1 MVTVASTIRD
11 ERPGPDE
18 LVALYDA
25 VGWAAYTRDPEALTA
40 SIAGSHSV
48 LTARDAAGRLLGLV
62 RTVSDGVTIVYVQ
75 DVLVVPSAHR
85 LGIGGALLDTVL
97 HRYSHVRQAVLL
109 TDAEA
114 GQRAFYE
121 SRGFVEVRDVEP
133 QPLRSFVLLR

>member
-1 MVTVASTIRD
+1 MASTIRD
-11 ERPGPDE
+11 ERPGTDE

-25 VGWAAYTRDPEALTA
+25 VGWTAYTRDPEALTA

-75 DVLVVPSAHR
+75 DVLVAPSAHR
-85 LGIGGALLDTVL
+85 LGIGGALLDAVL
-97 HRYSHVRQAVLL
+97 HRYSHVRQTVLL
-109 TDAEA
+109 TDAEP

-121 SRGFVEVRDVEP
+121 SRGFVEVHDVEP
-133 QPLRSFVLLR
+133 QPLRSFVLLH

>member
-1 MVTVASTIRD
+1 MRTTISD
-11 ERPGPDE
+11 ERPGIDE

-25 VGWAAYTRDPEALTA
+25 VGWTAYTQDPAALTA
-40 SIAGSHSV
+40 AIVGSHTV
-48 LTARDAAGRLLGLV
+48 LTARDDDGHLLGLL

-85 LGIGGALLDTVL
+85 SGVGGALLDAVL
-97 HRYSHVRQAVLL
+97 QRYADVRQTVLL
-109 TDAEA
+109 TDTEA

-121 SRGFVEVRDVEP
+121 SRAFVEAHDVEP

>member
-1 MVTVASTIRD
+1 MTFTIRD
-11 ERPGPDE
+11 ERPGTDE

-25 VGWAAYTRDPEALTA
+25 VGWSAYTRDPEALTA

-48 LTARDAAGRLLGLV
+48 LTARDAPGRLLGLV

-75 DVLVVPSAHR
+75 DLLVVPTAHR
-85 LGIGGALLDTVL
+85 SGIGGALLDAVL
-97 HRYSHVRQAVLL
+97 DRSADVRQTVLL
-109 TDAEA
+109 TDDEP

-121 SRGFVEVRDVEP
+121 SRGFVEVHDVEP

>member
-1 MVTVASTIRD
+1 MTFTIRD
-11 ERPGPDE
+11 ERPGTDE

-25 VGWAAYTRDPEALTA
+25 VGWSAYTRDPEALTA

-75 DVLVVPSAHR
+75 DLLVVPTAHR
-85 LGIGGALLDTVL
+85 SGIGSGLLDAVL
-97 HRYSHVRQAVLL
+97 DRSAGVRQTVLL
-109 TDAEA
+109 TDTEP

-121 SRGFVEVRDVEP
+121 SRGFVEVHDVEP